1 MFVNLFNWSN
11 IPAATNLD
19 KTVFF
24 IYSMGVE
31 GGGGGGGAIK
41 GLFSNEIFFH
51 SKTLSDRLTF

>member
-1 MFVNLFNWSN
+1 MRLFNWSN

-31 GGGGGGGAIK
+31 GGGAIK